1 MPHECQWP
9 ISETEACGLPA
20 HNCIES
26 EDDSELRLLHGEP
39 LMWLCAKHFD
49 WMANLIKNVA
59 QWDDPVG
66 ELMARIVR
74 KNRL

>member
-20 HNCIES
+20 HNRIES
-26 EDDSELRLLHGEP
+26 DNDGEP
-39 LMWLCAKHFD
+39 LMWLCATHFD

-59 QWDDPVG
+59 EWDDPVG